1 MCVTPLIV
9 VSYSPLFSYKQNKF
23 NLSREETLGFSKLVA
38 EIIANAFEADARK
51 DEKEDVNYDD
61 LIKVVLRNISSL
73 IGMSKGLKSD
83 IFILCWHTLSGSFHL
98 DPNRVLDILLDIFID
113 QVKYNYKFF
122 IQLLKQ
128 SPWIPATAD
137 NDGDI
142 DMSNGLAT
150 QSQTP
155 CPLISHLLGFKFRFY
170 QVRYCFDWLFDVIVF
185 MVLMVVKVTRSRSY
199 HSNCV
204 VLC

>member
-83 IFILCWHTLSGSFHL
+83 IFILC
-98 DPNRVLDILLDIFID
+98 
-113 QVKYNYKFF
+113 
-122 IQLLKQ
+122 
-128 SPWIPATAD
+128 
-137 NDGDI
+137 
-142 DMSNGLAT
+142 
-150 QSQTP
+150 
-155 CPLISHLLGFKFRFY
+155 
-170 QVRYCFDWLFDVIVF
+170 
-185 MVLMVVKVTRSRSY
+185 
-199 HSNCV
+199 
-204 VLC
+204 